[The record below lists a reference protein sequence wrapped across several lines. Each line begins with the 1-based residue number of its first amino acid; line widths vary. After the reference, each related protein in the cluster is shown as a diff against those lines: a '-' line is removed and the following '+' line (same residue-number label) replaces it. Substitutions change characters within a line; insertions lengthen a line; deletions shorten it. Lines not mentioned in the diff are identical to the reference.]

1 MAENLPMPTLA
12 LITANAQTLRL
23 FRTHLVA
30 ALVARGVRVLALA
43 PNFDDDSRALVR
55 SLGAEPVDCRLQR
68 TGLNPVR
75 DVLDTLHLARLL
87 RRLRPDVVSEPNQRE
102 ANQAVAPAVEAG
114 LFLVPRV
121 IE

>member
-1 MAENLPMPTLA
+1 MPKNLPITTLA

-23 FRTHLVA
+23 FRTHLIA

-87 RRLRPDVVSEPNQRE
+87 RRLRRCG
-102 ANQAVAPAVEAG
+102 AWLCRQACDLRQHGCAAGRRAAPLG
-114 LFLVPRV
+114 YG
-121 IE
+121 

>member
-1 MAENLPMPTLA
+1 MPKNLPITTLA

-23 FRTHLVA
+23 FRTHLIA
-30 ALVARGVRVLALA
+30 ALVARGVRVLALALA

-87 RRLRPDVVSEPNQRE
+87 RRLRPD
-102 ANQAVAPAVEAG
+102 A
-114 LFLVPRV
+114 
-121 IE
+121 